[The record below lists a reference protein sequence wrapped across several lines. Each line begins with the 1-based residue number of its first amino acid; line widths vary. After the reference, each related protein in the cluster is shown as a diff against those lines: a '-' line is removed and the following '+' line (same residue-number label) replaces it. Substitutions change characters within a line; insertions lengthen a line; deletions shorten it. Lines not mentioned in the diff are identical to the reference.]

1 MPLFA
6 LILLILFGLVILT
19 GFVLSLIAGI
29 RPVPRFDMRWLFPTP
44 PPNDFFF
51 LIRTLAETDNL
62 WHPGRGD
69 LPDLSGDAPAPEFP
83 NHPME

>member
-6 LILLILFGLVILT
+6 QIFLILFALVILT
-19 GFVLSLIAGI
+19 GFILALIAGI
-29 RPVPRFDMRWLFPTP
+29 RPVPRFDLRRLFPTP
-44 PPNDFFF
+44 PQNDFFS
-51 LIRTLAETDNL
+51 LIRMLTEADPL

-69 LPDLSGDAPAPEFP
+69 LPDPTGDAPAPEFP

>member
-6 LILLILFGLVILT
+6 LILLILFGLIVLT
-19 GFVLSLIAGI
+19 GFILSLVAGI
-29 RPVPRFDMRWLFPTP
+29 RPVPRFDLRRFFPTP
-44 PPNDFFF
+44 PSNDFFSWV
-51 LIRTLAETDNL
+51 RTLTMTDTL

-69 LPDLSGDAPAPEFP
+69 LPDPTGDAIAPEFP

>member
-19 GFVLSLIAGI
+19 GVILALIAGI
-29 RPVPRFDMRWLFPTP
+29 RPLPRFNLCRLFPTP
-44 PPNDFFF
+44 PPNDFFS
-51 LIRTLAETDNL
+51 LIRTLTGTDTL

-69 LPDLSGDAPAPEFP
+69 LPDPSGDVPAPEFP
-83 NHPME
+83 NHSME

>member
-6 LILLILFGLVILT
+6 QIFLTLFALVILT
-19 GFVLSLIAGI
+19 GFILALIAGI
-29 RPVPRFDMRWLFPTP
+29 RPVPRFDLRRLFPTP

-51 LIRTLAETDNL
+51 LIRTLAGIDNL

-69 LPDLSGDAPAPEFP
+69 LPDPSGDALAPEFP